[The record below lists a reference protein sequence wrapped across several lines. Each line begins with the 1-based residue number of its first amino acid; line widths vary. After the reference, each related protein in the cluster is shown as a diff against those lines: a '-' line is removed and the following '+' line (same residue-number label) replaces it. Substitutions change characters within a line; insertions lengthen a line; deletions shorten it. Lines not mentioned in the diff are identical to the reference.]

1 MRSATID
8 RTQSHGQTTRD
19 DNLLT
24 RPFLHTIAFA
34 FSYAAAHAG

>member
-1 MRSATID
+1 MRSTAID
-8 RTQSHGQTTRD
+8 RTQSHRQTTRD

-24 RPFLHTIAFA
+24 HLFLHTIAFA